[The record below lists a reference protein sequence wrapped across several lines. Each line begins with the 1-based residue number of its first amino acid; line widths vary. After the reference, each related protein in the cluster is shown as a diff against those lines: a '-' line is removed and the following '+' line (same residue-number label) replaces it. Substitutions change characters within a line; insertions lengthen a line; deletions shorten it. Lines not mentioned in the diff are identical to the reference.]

1 MKTKI
6 ANFQEVTINHLMS
19 HIAAQK
25 AFMNMKHPDLKN
37 ILGNEENNS
46 QWGFFPFFVSLE
58 REPKNHK
65 IMKERKL
72 WYNFVLNSTVTTKL
86 YIPSTINIFKKVL
99 TKAIW
104 ADKKWGGFWQ
114 ISLYIK

>member
-46 QWGFFPFFVSLE
+46 QWGFFLFFFVSLV
-58 REPKNHK
+58 RNKPKNHK
-65 IMKERKL
+65 GEKIVENFCFKFNGNHRVVHPKL
-72 WYNFVLNSTVTTKL
+72 C
-86 YIPSTINIFKKVL
+86 INILKKVPN
-99 TKAIW
+99 KAIW

-114 ISLYIK
+114 ISRYIK

>member
-46 QWGFFPFFVSLE
+46 QWGFFLFFFVSIE
-58 REPKNHK
+58 RNKPKNHK
-65 IMKERKL
+65 GEEI
-72 WYNFVLNSTVTTKL
+72 FG
-86 YIPSTINIFKKVL
+86 TILF
-99 TKAIW
+99 
-104 ADKKWGGFWQ
+104 Q
-114 ISLYIK
+114 IQR